1 MNAIIARPAA
11 GATRAPS
18 RSQRTADPAPAPAP
32 AERPARPPL
41 SEGDYWAVAVGSQI
55 YYLLAHAVEG
65 TFDAE
70 SIPGIG
76 LLHEAANFAW
86 DLSNIEAEWN
96 EDTAPPT
103 VAQLIPKIHANL
115 HTAMIELVAC
125 SAQGQKAALLYSTR
139 LLVGEALKIATS
151 LQQAYAG
158 LPDTAPA
165 LSELTSFQKPI
176 TGLEGLPEKGTITA
190 STPSHRAGE
199 FGDRLLI
206 NACYEIEQLADEV
219 TLLGDEAAV
228 NSEFKMAALLRCY
241 GTRVKN
247 LNGLLM
253 GHLDRDGESL
263 ARVQSA
269 LYAGAKTLPMGA
281 LA

>member
-18 RSQRTADPAPAPAP
+18 SKNRAADPAPGQSPKVK
-32 AERPARPPL
+32 PARPTL
-41 SEGDYWAVAVGSQI
+41 SEGDYCAMAVGTQI
-55 YYLLAHAVEG
+55 YHLLAPVVEG
-65 TFDAE
+65 PFDTKILPAFD
-70 SIPGIG
+70 
-76 LLHEAANFAW
+76 LLYEANNFAW
-86 DLSNIEAEWN
+86 DLHKIEEEWQ
-96 EDTAPPT
+96 EDGAPPT
-103 VAQLIPKIHANL
+103 VAQLISGIHASL
-115 HTAMIELVAC
+115 HSAMIELMAAPVNEL
-125 SAQGQKAALLYSTR
+125 GALLYCTR
-139 LLVGEALKIATS
+139 LLVREALNIATS

-165 LSELTSFQKPI
+165 LSELISFQKPI
-176 TGLEGLPEKGTITA
+176 AELEGLPEKGTITA
-190 STPSHRAGE
+190 NTPSHRAGE

-206 NACYEIEQLADEV
+206 NACYEIEQIADEV

-228 NSEFKMAALLRCY
+228 SSEFKMAALLRCY